1 MKISSKLTL
10 ALAALLPALTSVVA
24 SDVYDLSQ
32 DTFKGE
38 VIGEDLA
45 LVEFFAPWCGHCKN
59 LAPHYEEAATELQK
73 KGIKLAKVDCTEHA
87 DLCQEY
93 GVNGYP
99 TLKVF
104 RNGTPTDY
112 TGPRKAD
119 GIISYMIKQSLPAV
133 SDVTSDSHAE
143 FIKSDKVV
151 LVAYGDAS
159 HPIPSAYSEFASG
172 ARDNY
177 LFGQYT
183 DSSLPSIPE
192 SPSLPAI
199 VLYKSFDEGYSVLS
213 ASEIAKLD
221 SASLSDFVK
230 TNSVPLLD
238 EISPENFGTYAEQ
251 NLPIAYLFADPA
263 ESESRDKLIE
273 ELKPIAKEFKGK
285 INFVFIDAIKFIDH
299 GKSLNLPG
307 DSWPAFVVQDLA
319 LQTKYPLQENNGKV
333 TPKAVKSFL
342 EKFVKGDIPASI
354 KSAPIP
360 TKQSDPV
367 YKLVAD
373 DWENLFGNQDKDIFA
388 EFFAPWCGHCQRLA
402 PIWDT
407 LAEKYA
413 SNSNIVIAQMDATEN
428 DIPPAAPFKVQGF
441 PTLKFRPAGQSEF
454 VDYNG
459 DRSLDS
465 LVEFVETHR
474 KSTGGESA
482 SGSNGDVD
490 EEVFDDEDAPEH
502 DEL

>member
-1 MKISSKLTL
+1 MRISSKLTL

-24 SDVYDLSQ
+24 SDVLDLAE

-38 VIGEDLA
+38 VFDQDLA

-73 KGIKLAKVDCTEHA
+73 KGIKLAKVDCTEHQN
-87 DLCQEY
+87 LCQEY

-104 RNGTPTDY
+104 RNGTPADY
-112 TGPRKAD
+112 SGPRKAD

-133 SDVTSDSHAE
+133 SDVTSSSHAE

-159 HPIPSAYSEFASG
+159 HPVPSAYSELANS
-172 ARDNY
+172 ARDTY

-199 VLYKSFDEGYSVLS
+199 VLYKSFDEGHSVFP
-213 ASEIAKLD
+213 ASEIGNLD
-221 SASLSDFVK
+221 SEPGLLQEFIK
-230 TNSVPLLD
+230 INSVPLLD

-251 NLPIAYLFADPA
+251 GLPIAYLFADPS

-273 ELKPIAKEFKGK
+273 EIKPVAKANKGK

-307 DSWPAFVVQDLA
+307 DSWPAFVIQDLA
-319 LQTKYPLQENNGKV
+319 AQTKFPLTEPPSGKSIKTFV
-333 TPKAVKSFL
+333 
-342 EKFVKGDIPASI
+342 EKFVKGEIKAST

-360 TKQSDPV
+360 ATQNEPV
-367 YKLVAD
+367 YTLVAD
-373 DWENLFGNQDKDIFA
+373 DWDNLFGDEKKDVFA
-388 EFFAPWCGHCQRLA
+388 EFYAPWCGHCQRLA

-407 LAEKYA
+407 LGEKYTA
-413 SNSNIVIAQMDATEN
+413 DSNIVIAKMDATEN
-428 DIPPAAPFKVQGF
+428 DIPPAAPFRVQGF
-441 PTLKFRPAGQSEF
+441 PTLKFKAAGSSEF
-454 VDYNG
+454 IDYNG
-459 DRSLDS
+459 DRSFDS
-465 LVEFVETHR
+465 LVEFVETHK
-474 KSTGGESA
+474 KSTSGGNSTT
-482 SGSNGDVD
+482 GDDD
-490 EEVFDDEDAPEH
+490 EEVWEDEDAPEH